1 MAATMRTS
9 NDPANTVTVRKVVTV
24 KSDVDKLFFAKYL
37 LISYQ
42 LPGFD
47 RFARKIAYRVRA
59 LIV

>member
-24 KSDVDKLFFAKYL
+24 KSDVDKLLFAKYL

-42 LPGFD
+42 LPGLVRFD
-47 RFARKIAYRVRA
+47 RKIAYRVRA